1 MLTFAA
7 AEVGPEI
14 GRERLVLSPD
24 LVEAWLRLFP
34 DDGETGDTMPTGM
47 VAIVAM
53 RAYTGIVAPRP
64 PGNVH
69 GEQRFEI
76 TRLPKVGE
84 TLVTAVS
91 CVSKTLK
98 GERRWIEFATD
109 TLDLAGRPLFAGRQ
123 TILWAA

>member
-1 MLTFAA
+1 MLTFATA
-7 AEVGPEI
+7 EI
-14 GRERLVLSPD
+14 GREIGREELVLSPG
-24 LVEAWLRLFP
+24 LVEPWCRLFP
-34 DDGETGDTMPTGM
+34 EDGETGETMPTGM

-53 RAYTGIVAPRP
+53 RAYTQVVTPRP

-69 GEQRFEI
+69 GEQRFDI

-84 TLVTAVS
+84 TLVTVVS

-98 GERRWIEFATD
+98 KEHRWIEFATD
-109 TLDLAGRPLFAGRQ
+109 TLDLEGRPLFAGRQ